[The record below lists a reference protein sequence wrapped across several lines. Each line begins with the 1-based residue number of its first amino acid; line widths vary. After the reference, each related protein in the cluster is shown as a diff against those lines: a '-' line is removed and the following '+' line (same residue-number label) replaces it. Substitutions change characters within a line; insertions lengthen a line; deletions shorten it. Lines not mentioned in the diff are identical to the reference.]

1 MSRNQNPEPDS
12 ELDSLV
18 QPGRQ
23 VLDYQLPPEL
33 PGTLEIVGDR
43 LAEGG
48 FAEVFKGIWSRP
60 EHEPMSVAIK
70 RVKLP
75 DANVGD
81 DRFKTRIKRET
92 VIWTTAAHPNIL
104 PFVGYQIVDE
114 DPMLVS
120 PWCKNGN
127 LSAYIKAQ
135 PEITRSQKIKL
146 LCDAARALG
155 HLHNLDPQIVHGDI
169 KPENVIVQD
178 SLEGALCDFGISKV
192 YVGLGQHTGLTTSGK
207 TGGTSGYQA
216 KELLEDGPATP
227 ATDVFAFGGL
237 ILAAMS
243 GKQPFWQKKQ
253 AATIIAVFSD
263 QIPKPDDH
271 LELPATDPLWDLL
284 RDCWKGEASERPPAS
299 VVLEKLEAQV

>member
-81 DRFKTRIKRET
+81 DRFKTVNPDDSFCTLSPFDLFNARQRIKRET

-146 LCDAARALG
+146 
-155 HLHNLDPQIVHGDI
+155 VSHG
-169 KPENVIVQD
+169 
-178 SLEGALCDFGISKV
+178 
-192 YVGLGQHTGLTTSGK
+192 
-207 TGGTSGYQA
+207 
-216 KELLEDGPATP
+216 
-227 ATDVFAFGGL
+227 
-237 ILAAMS
+237 
-243 GKQPFWQKKQ
+243 
-253 AATIIAVFSD
+253 
-263 QIPKPDDH
+263 
-271 LELPATDPLWDLL
+271 
-284 RDCWKGEASERPPAS
+284 
-299 VVLEKLEAQV
+299 